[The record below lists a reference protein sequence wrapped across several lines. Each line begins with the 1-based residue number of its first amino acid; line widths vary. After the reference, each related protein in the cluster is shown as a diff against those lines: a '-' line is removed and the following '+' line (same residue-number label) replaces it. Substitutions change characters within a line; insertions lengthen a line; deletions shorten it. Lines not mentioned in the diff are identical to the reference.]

1 MDLRIAESWARLVLN
16 PRGAR
21 PIIIIMNDN
30 SGPTVNALGARIR
43 ELRRS
48 RGLTLAALAE
58 RVGTSAPTLHRY
70 EGGWDRFELATL
82 RRIAE
87 ALDARLEVR
96 ILTARH
102 PSGTGAR
109 SSRALV
115 RLLKPLFWDKTL
127 SESDLVRHRAWV
139 LTRVLTA
146 GDKDQVRAARAAFGD
161 DAIRK
166 AVERR
171 GVDPRTRN
179 YWRLILGVVD
189 RAS

>member
-1 MDLRIAESWARLVLN
+1 
-16 PRGAR
+16 
-21 PIIIIMNDN
+21 MN
-30 SGPTVNALGARIR
+30 SVGARIR

-82 RRIAE
+82 RRIAA
-87 ALDARLEVR
+87 ALDARLEIR

-102 PSGTGAR
+102 RPGSGAR
-109 SSRALV
+109 PRRSPRALV
-115 RLLKPLFWDKTL
+115 RLLLPLFWDKTL
-127 SESDLVRHRAWV
+127 RESDLVRHRGWV
-139 LTRVLTA
+139 VARVLTS
-146 GDKDQVRAARAAFGD
+146 GGHDQVRAARAWFGD
-161 DAIRK
+161 DEFRK

-179 YWRLILGVVD
+179 YWRLILGGVD